1 MKTIKM
7 FLVLLLIIVVVLITK
22 VTNIHVCTD
31 LSHNTCD
38 GLCECDG
45 MECIN

>member
-31 LSHNTCD
+31 KSHNTCD

-45 MECIN
+45 MECIY